1 MILRFIMCLIIM
13 LAISVLCGCI
23 LALFSINLKDESG
36 RSLLYDDP
44 DYYKHEEPAW
54 MRKEDSESKKYY
66 EFSETMAKG
75 FNDGLKDSMQQ
86 DAEKEGNDGSV

>member
-1 MILRFIMCLIIM
+1 M
-13 LAISVLCGCI
+13 LAISVLCGFI

-44 DYYKHEEPAW
+44 DYFIHDEPKW
-54 MRKEDSESKKYY
+54 MAR
-66 EFSETMAKG
+66 ET
-75 FNDGLKDSMQQ
+75 DPTMQQ